1 VLLARWP
8 SSSQRIANSWVSQ
21 ESKLETGLGGWGARI
36 RTWEWRNQNPDG
48 SPDLSE
54 RIPKNCGNSA
64 SNRINRLGV
73 ISQRKTCAI
82 EGSLSVQFEPTCVG
96 SVAWPYRDYAI
107 RRLRYHSLGAGS
119 AKSGRPISGCGLMR
133 AQFRAVERRHH
144 SIVPRLVQSQTAC
157 RKRSTSGQYRD
168 LGYPWFMP

>member
-1 VLLARWP
+1 MWPGYGDWPVTLGNVGGTPTAGNHTAETALA
-8 SSSQRIANSWVSQ
+8 
-21 ESKLETGLGGWGARI
+21 GWGARI

-133 AQFRAVERRHH
+133 AQFGDSAIVLWRNRGRAKRRCL
-144 SIVPRLVQSQTAC
+144 R
-157 RKRSTSGQYRD
+157 TSVR
-168 LGYPWFMP
+168 